1 MFDCVD
7 IKENLLLFSYR
18 GILDSKQLVASDCF
32 KRGMICQMAEVDTGA
47 PVSVWRTE
55 TRKRVS
61 IRKGL
66 LIFDAIHI
74 TSKFPG
80 RVEEVRRVRSRSRC

>member
-1 MFDCVD
+1 
-7 IKENLLLFSYR
+7 
-18 GILDSKQLVASDCF
+18 
-32 KRGMICQMAEVDTGA
+32 MAEVDTGA

-74 TSKFPG
+74 TAKFPG